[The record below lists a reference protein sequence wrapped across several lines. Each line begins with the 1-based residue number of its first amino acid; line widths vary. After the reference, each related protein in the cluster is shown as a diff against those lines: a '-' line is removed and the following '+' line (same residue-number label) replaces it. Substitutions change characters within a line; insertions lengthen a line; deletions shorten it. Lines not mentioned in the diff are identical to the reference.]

1 MAQAIISTLSKKYT
15 GYSASI
21 ITVGG
26 ELLSGKYPNTNLQDI
41 SEYLTEQG
49 YKVKQHQ
56 VCADDINQIATAVVR
71 RLGQDTLIVVCG
83 GLGPRHPDDKTR
95 EAIAKAVGS
104 PLEIRDNVWVEIEQ
118 QLEKLGVYCDP
129 SNRFQAMFPSEAKVI
144 SNVTGTA
151 PGFSLNVDGSKIVV
165 LPGPPSQMRLML
177 SEEHSI
183 PPVAG
188 MRELN
193 YHWTLIGVSESKV
206 GTMVNAFFDGVECDI
221 HYLWKAP
228 YIVVEVTTP
237 ADAPLSVQQLA
248 NFGAM
253 FENELV
259 SDCQMTAMEKLSE
272 RYRINWFTDDDELN
286 TYLHTTYAVNSPLKS
301 LSVNI
306 TAFPSIN
313 SFLSGEEMLGQMTLT
328 TIDDEGQQ
336 YSVDFPCNKLLLQQ
350 SIPEY
355 AAWSVLC
362 ARESKEEM

>member
-1 MAQAIISTLSKKYT
+1 M
-15 GYSASI
+15 
-21 ITVGG
+21 TVGD

-83 GLGPRHPDDKTR
+83 GLGPTLDDKTR
-95 EAIAKAVGS
+95 EAIAKVAGS
-104 PLEIRDNVWVEIEQ
+104 PLEIRDNVWVEIQ
-118 QLEKLGVYCDP
+118 KQLEKLGVYCDH
-129 SNRFQAMFPSEAKVI
+129 SNRFQAMFPSGAKVI
-144 SNVTGTA
+144 PNVTGTA
-151 PGFSLNVDGSKIVV
+151 PGFSLNVDSSKIVV

-188 MRELN
+188 MRERN

-228 YIVVEVTTP
+228 YVVVQVITP
-237 ADAPLSVQQLA
+237 ADAPLSVRQLV

-253 FENELV
+253 FENKLV

-272 RYRINWFTDDDELN
+272 QYRINWFTDDDELN
-286 TYLHTTYAVNSPLKS
+286 TYLHTTYAVNNPSKS

-306 TAFPSIN
+306 TAFPSIS

-328 TIDDEGQQ
+328 TIDDEGRQH
-336 YSVDFPCNKLLLQQ
+336 SVDFPCNKLLLQQ

-362 ARESKEEM
+362 ARASKEEM